1 MVEWAVWDMGVVGWE
16 LVLDWGMVG
25 LGGCG
30 LLVLQPGLLSRFK
43 ASSITYALG
52 GFT

>member
-1 MVEWAVWDMGVVGWE
+1 MVAGFG
-16 LVLDWGMVG
+16 LGYG

>member
-1 MVEWAVWDMGVVGWE
+1 MGDGFGLGYG
-16 LVLDWGMVG
+16 LVAG

-30 LLVLQPGLLSRFK
+30 LLVLQPGSLSRFK

-52 GFT
+52 GLT